1 MIQRTAIEPGASQL
15 RDWMRRRGFN
25 TQAEVAGFLEIDQ
38 RFVSEFLNEQ
48 RRPGL
53 KIALV
58 IERKTGIPV
67 EAWEASGVD
76 ELSEKVPASARKSNI
91 RKV

>member
-1 MIQRTAIEPGASQL
+1 MQQQAVQQPGATQL
-15 RDWMRRRGFN
+15 RDWMRRRGFD
-25 TQAEVAGFLEIDQ
+25 TQTEVAGFLGIDE
-38 RFVSEFLNEQ
+38 RFISQFMNER

-53 KIALV
+53 KLALV

-67 EAWEASGVD
+67 EAWA
-76 ELSEKVPASARKSNI
+76 LSELDNSDDDDQPTSRKARI

>member
-1 MIQRTAIEPGASQL
+1 MQQRSAIEPGATQL

-67 EAWEASGVD
+67 EAWESSGLD
-76 ELSEKVPASARKSNI
+76 ESSQAVRSESRNSRLRKM
-91 RKV
+91 

>member
-1 MIQRTAIEPGASQL
+1 MKQRSDIEPGASQL

-25 TQAEVAGFLEIDQ
+25 TQTEVAGFLEIDE
-38 RFVSEFLNEQ
+38 RFVSEFLNEK
-48 RRPGL
+48 RYPGL
-53 KIALV
+53 RLALL

-67 EAWEASGVD
+67 EAWTSIALDESDRGAALSGRN
-76 ELSEKVPASARKSNI
+76 ARV

>member
-1 MIQRTAIEPGASQL
+1 MEQSVIQPGAEQL
-15 RDWMRRRGFN
+15 RDWMRRRGFE
-25 TQAEVAGFLEIDQ
+25 TQAEVAGFLGIDK
-38 RFVSEFLNEQ
+38 RFVSEFINDQ

-67 EAWEASGVD
+67 EAWMGSELHESD
-76 ELSEKVPASARKSNI
+76 EELLSERRNGRV

>member
-1 MIQRTAIEPGASQL
+1 MQQQAVQQPGATQL
-15 RDWMRRRGFN
+15 RDWMKRRGFD
-25 TQAEVAGFLEIDQ
+25 TQDEVAGFLGIDP
-38 RFVSEFLNEQ
+38 RFVSQFMNER

-53 KIALV
+53 RLALV

-67 EAWEASGVD
+67 EAWA
-76 ELSEKVPASARKSNI
+76 LSEVDNDEDEQPVTSRKRNI

>member
-1 MIQRTAIEPGASQL
+1 MRQQAVQEPGATQL
-15 RDWMRRRGFN
+15 RDWMKRRGFD
-25 TQAEVAGFLEIDQ
+25 TQDEVAGFLGIDS
-38 RFVSEFLNEQ
+38 RFISQFMNER

-53 KIALV
+53 KLALV

-67 EAWEASGVD
+67 EAWALSGLHNGDD
-76 ELSEKVPASARKSNI
+76 ETLAKVRKSRI

>member
-1 MIQRTAIEPGASQL
+1 MQQQAVQQPGATQL
-15 RDWMRRRGFN
+15 RDWMRRRGFD
-25 TQAEVAGFLEIDQ
+25 TQQEVAGFLGIDE
-38 RFVSEFLNEQ
+38 RFISQFMNER

-53 KIALV
+53 KLALV

-67 EAWEASGVD
+67 EAWA
-76 ELSEKVPASARKSNI
+76 LSELNDVDDATVAAGRKARI

>member
-1 MIQRTAIEPGASQL
+1 MQQRSEIEPGASQL
-15 RDWMRRRGFN
+15 RDWMKRRGFN

-38 RFVSEFLNEQ
+38 RFVSEFMHEK

-53 KIALV
+53 QLALL

-67 EAWEASGVD
+67 EAWMATELD
-76 ELSEKVPASARKSNI
+76 ESDRAVLAGGRNSRL

>member
-1 MIQRTAIEPGASQL
+1 MQQQAVQQPGAVQL
-15 RDWMRRRGFN
+15 KDWMRRRGFD
-25 TQAEVAGFLEIDQ
+25 TQQEVAGFLGIDE
-38 RFVSEFLNEQ
+38 RFISQFMKER

-53 KIALV
+53 KLALV

-67 EAWEASGVD
+67 EAWA
-76 ELSEKVPASARKSNI
+76 LSELNDSDDDEPTNGRKPRI

>member
-1 MIQRTAIEPGASQL
+1 MQQQTVQQPGATQL
-15 RDWMRRRGFN
+15 RDWMKRRGFD
-25 TQAEVAGFLEIDQ
+25 TQDEVAGFLGIDA
-38 RFVSEFLNEQ
+38 RFISQFMNER

-53 KIALV
+53 KLALV

-67 EAWEASGVD
+67 EAWA
-76 ELSEKVPASARKSNI
+76 LSELHSDDDEPPTNGRKSRL